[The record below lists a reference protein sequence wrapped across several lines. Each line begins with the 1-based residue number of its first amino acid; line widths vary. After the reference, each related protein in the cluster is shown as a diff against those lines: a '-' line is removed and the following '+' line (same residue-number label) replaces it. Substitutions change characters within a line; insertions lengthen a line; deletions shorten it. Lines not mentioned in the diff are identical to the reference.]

1 MLTKSQKLVFIFA
14 AWALLAL
21 TALMLFHLLS
31 YEYFFF
37 LCLIGFPIIVLA
49 IGPYTV
55 KPAWRSRA
63 NFIVLLGAF
72 AFAALVVIEVLSIV
86 GIRVFS

>member
-1 MLTKSQKLVFIFA
+1 MLTKSQRLVFIFA

-21 TALMLFHLLS
+21 TALTLFHMLS
-31 YEYFFF
+31 YEYFFI

-63 NFIVLLGAF
+63 NLVVFLGAI
-72 AFAALVVIEVLSIV
+72 AFAALMVVEMLDIV
-86 GIRVFS
+86 GIRLFS

>member
-21 TALMLFHLLS
+21 TVLTIFHLLS
-31 YEYFFF
+31 YEYYFL
-37 LCLIGFPIIVLA
+37 LCLIGFPIAVLV
-49 IGPYTV
+49 IGPHTV

-63 NFIVLLGAF
+63 NLVVLIGAI
-72 AFAALVVIEVLSIV
+72 AFAALVVIEVLDIV
-86 GIRVFS
+86 GIRLFS

>member
-14 AWALLAL
+14 AWVLLSL
-21 TALMLFHLLS
+21 TALTLFHMLS
-31 YEYFFF
+31 YEYFFI

-63 NFIVLLGAF
+63 NIVVIVGAF
-72 AFAALVVIEVLSIV
+72 AFAALVVVEMLDIV
-86 GIRVFS
+86 GIRLFS